1 MAASDITST
10 EYKQFLE
17 ERERLSKAMED
28 AESEFMFQTYKKLLA
43 VMNKRYEAA
52 IKLNITLENKQISKL
67 AEQKRKSFDAGK
79 DKES

>member
-1 MAASDITST
+1 MANTDITST

-17 ERERLSKAMED
+17 ERERISKAMED

-52 IKLNITLENKQISKL
+52 VKLNITLENKQMSKIV
-67 AEQKRKSFDAGK
+67 EQKRKSFDAGK